1 MGPVGVQLSICDLP
15 APAPL
20 IRESMGVAE
29 AGGGEGERSKA
40 MKSSDAWKPDAV
52 VIPVIV
58 GGEGS
63 QCR

>member
-1 MGPVGVQLSICDLP
+1 
-15 APAPL
+15 
-20 IRESMGVAE
+20 MGVAE

-40 MKSSDAWKPDAV
+40 MKSSDACKLDAV